1 MARTATDKTN
11 YITAEQFRLLGA
23 PKRGGRAQRGKP
35 PRATSPLPKVLEN
48 DIRAA
53 IKEFLELHGWWV
65 WVNWQGP
72 FSYKGVTD
80 LTAIRGG
87 EVWWVEVKRPGE
99 QLRPDQARFKELME
113 EYGGNWLLAEGI
125 EDVEFLC
132 RRGAK

>member
-53 IKEFLELHGWWV
+53 IKEFLELHGWFV
-65 WVNWQGP
+65 WINWQGP
-72 FSYKGVTD
+72 FSFKGVTD

-87 EVWWVEVKRPGE
+87 EVWWIEVKRPGE
-99 QLRPDQARFKELME
+99 QLRPDQARFKELIE
-113 EYGGNWLLAEGI
+113 EYGGNWLLAESVD
-125 EDVEFLC
+125 DVEHLC
-132 RRGAK
+132 RSRRK